1 MAAKV
6 HKSLRLDNDLVER
19 VEKLKQDSEPFSN
32 ALCRV
37 LTVGCEHLERG
48 TVESTAEHVV
58 AQSEHGVAQAE
69 HDESTAKLIENLERE
84 AERLRAEHEADKA
97 AIADKD
103 EQIARALAK
112 AHELAEQAH
121 VLVGMAQKTEALP
134 APDEGE
140 GGAIT
145 AEAEPKAPPAK
156 IGFWEWFKNYR

>member
-37 LTVGCEHLERG
+37 LAVGCECLERG
-48 TVESTAEHVV
+48 TVEST
-58 AQSEHGVAQAE
+58 SEHDVAQAE
-69 HDESTAKLIENLERE
+69 HDESTAKLIENFERE